1 MKIKNDAYFELPS
14 LVLNVLSLFKTCLY
28 WRGKKDII
36 FFDQEPQK
44 FDQEE
49 KLDLQK
55 KNTEPWQ
62 ERIPS
67 RKQ

>member
-1 MKIKNDAYFELPS
+1 MPS
-14 LVLNVLSLFKTCLY
+14 LNKFQEKVILDICIEKKSYVFDG
-28 WRGKKDII
+28 GKKDIT

-55 KNTEPWQ
+55 KNTEP
-62 ERIPS
+62 
-67 RKQ
+67 